1 MFIQVPGFLCSFVN
15 YIICGEQGT
24 VLCSFK
30 FLVSC
35 AVLLTTLFGDL
46 VLNPYF
52 CSRQNYTYESS
63 FNKQHSEKG
72 KRHGHQPC
80 DAMEG
85 FINLDPSF
93 ADIKTAQA
101 HPNVKFAVYNLYN
114 YKIQYYNGKGI
125 YKQES
130 FK

>member
-1 MFIQVPGFLCSFVN
+1 MLTRGLSPCAS
-15 YIICGEQGT
+15 
-24 VLCSFK
+24 
-30 FLVSC
+30 VSD
-35 AVLLTTLFGDL
+35 FDL
-46 VLNPYF
+46 RGNL
-52 CSRQNYTYESS
+52 S
-63 FNKQHSEKG
+63 
-72 KRHGHQPC
+72 
-80 DAMEG
+80 A
-85 FINLDPSF
+85 FINLDPSS

>member
-1 MFIQVPGFLCSFVN
+1 MS
-15 YIICGEQGT
+15 
-24 VLCSFK
+24 
-30 FLVSC
+30 
-35 AVLLTTLFGDL
+35 A
-46 VLNPYF
+46 
-52 CSRQNYTYESS
+52 
-63 FNKQHSEKG
+63 
-72 KRHGHQPC
+72 
-80 DAMEG
+80 